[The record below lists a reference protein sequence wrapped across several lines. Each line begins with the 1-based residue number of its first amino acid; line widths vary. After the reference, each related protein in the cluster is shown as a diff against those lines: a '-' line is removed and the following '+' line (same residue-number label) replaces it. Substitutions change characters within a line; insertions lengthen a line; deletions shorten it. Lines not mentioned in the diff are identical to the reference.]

1 MRLRERWEGLPV
13 RLRAGLTALLLVL
26 TLLLL
31 WWLSGWAWPTRALA
45 HRALEREHLF
55 GHGEIV
61 AEGEI
66 THAEDA
72 SPFGQS
78 GTHFVVSERDG
89 RYAVSVLR
97 PKWGFGHGEIV
108 AEGEI
113 THAEDAS
120 PFGQSGTHFVVSERD
135 GRYAV
140 SVLRPKWG
148 FLWRSTEDLFWSY
161 QVLIPTEEKPLTY
174 VFLVSDPIYTVS
186 SGLVHTSGWDYLLLV
201 ASADP
206 DIVRV
211 EVTIDLVSRDELEQ
225 DPDWGLHH
233 GVTVTATETEPGSGL
248 WLAHAVPDD
257 SNGSTYVALRGYDA
271 ALTYVF
277 LVSDPIYTVSSGL
290 VHTSGWDYLLLVA
303 SADPD
308 IVRVEVTI
316 DLVSRDELEQ
326 DPDWGLHH
334 GVTVTATETEPGS
347 GLWLAHAV
355 PDDSNGSTYV
365 ALRGYDAAGE
375 LVYTYIPQ

>member
-1 MRLRERWEGLPV
+1 MRLREHWEGLPV

-31 WWLSGWAWPTRALA
+31 WWLSGWAWPTRTLA
-45 HRALEREHLF
+45 HRALEREHL
-55 GHGEIV
+55 
-61 AEGEI
+61 
-66 THAEDA
+66 
-72 SPFGQS
+72 
-78 GTHFVVSERDG
+78 
-89 RYAVSVLR
+89 
-97 PKWGFGHGEIV
+97 FGHGEIV

-248 WLAHAVPDD
+248 WLAPITLEKSGGTV
-257 SNGSTYVALRGYDA
+257 YV
-271 ALTYVF
+271 V
-277 LVSDPIYTVSSGL
+277 
-290 VHTSGWDYLLLVA
+290 
-303 SADPD
+303 
-308 IVRVEVTI
+308 
-316 DLVSRDELEQ
+316 
-326 DPDWGLHH
+326 
-334 GVTVTATETEPGS
+334 
-347 GLWLAHAV
+347 
-355 PDDSNGSTYV
+355 
-365 ALRGYDAAGE
+365 LRGYDAAGE